1 MGHLSGDNAK
11 LIARV
16 RRLRG
21 QLEGVERMLSEG
33 DECYAVLQN
42 ASACRGA
49 FNSLMR
55 EMILSH
61 IDHHLVE
68 NDEASGEIR
77 TTAKEIQE
85 IIKSFLK

>member
-1 MGHLSGDNAK
+1 M
-11 LIARV
+11 
-16 RRLRG
+16 RG

-33 DECYAVLQN
+33 DDCYKVLQN

-68 NDEASGEIR
+68 SDEASVEVR
-77 TTAKEIQE
+77 ATAKKIQE
-85 IIKSFLK
+85 IVKSFLK

>member
-1 MGHLSGDNAK
+1 MSGDNSK

-33 DECYAVLQN
+33 DDCYKVLQN

-68 NDEASGEIR
+68 SDEASVEVR
-77 TTAKEIQE
+77 ATAKKIQE
-85 IIKSFLK
+85 IVKSFLK

>member
-1 MGHLSGDNAK
+1 MAHLSGDNSK

-33 DECYAVLQN
+33 DDCYKVLQN

-68 NDEASGEIR
+68 SDEASVEVR
-77 TTAKEIQE
+77 ATAKKIQE
-85 IIKSFLK
+85 IVKSFLK